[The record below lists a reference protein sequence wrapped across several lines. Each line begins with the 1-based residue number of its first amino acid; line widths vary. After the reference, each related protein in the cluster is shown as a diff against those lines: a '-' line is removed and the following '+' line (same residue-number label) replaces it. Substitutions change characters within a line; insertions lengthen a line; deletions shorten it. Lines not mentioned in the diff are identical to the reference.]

1 MDYVLKT
8 VRSPNQKVTI
18 SVSQPPELNDASIKS
33 WDVFISHATE
43 DKEAVAEP
51 LSRALMKAGVSVW
64 YDAFILK
71 PGDSLMFSIDMGLR
85 KSKFGVVILSQ
96 AFFRK

>member
-1 MDYVLKT
+1 MDDT
-8 VRSPNQKVTI
+8 ST
-18 SVSQPPELNDASIKS
+18 KS

-43 DKEAVAEP
+43 DKKAVAEP

-64 YDAFILK
+64 YDAFSLK
-71 PGDSLMFSIDMGLR
+71 VGQSLMSSIDLGLR

-96 AFFRK
+96 AFFKKDWPQTELHALAQKQSLSGR

>member
-1 MDYVLKT
+1 MDYILKT
-8 VRSPNQKVTI
+8 VRNLDQNVTI
-18 SVSQPPELNDASIKS
+18 SVSQPADINDVSIKS

-64 YDAFILK
+64 YGAFMLK
-71 PGDSLMFSIDMGLR
+71 VGDSLMFPSITVCESRSLE
-85 KSKFGVVILSQ
+85 
-96 AFFRK
+96 